1 MPTTVQVLSWVPLA
15 SPIAKVLRGMVKR
28 MRALRIVVT
37 VLIAAYAA
45 WAVLLFTLPV
55 GGDPIPVLLAWIVV
69 MGVLFGTP
77 AIRRRLLGTRRS

>member
-1 MPTTVQVLSWVPLA
+1 MPTTVQVLSRAPHA
-15 SPIAKVLRGMVKR
+15 SPTAKILHGRLER

-37 VLIAAYAA
+37 VLIAAYVI

-77 AIRRRLLGTRRS
+77 AIRSRLLGTKRS